1 MQLLKD
7 KVRQEGIVLSEQ
19 VLKVDS
25 FLNHQMDPVLM
36 KEVGKEFIRRF
47 EGENITRVL
56 TIESSGIAPGIM
68 TALELNVPL
77 IFARKQKSLTLTE
90 DILVEKVYSFTKQ
103 ETNEITVAKK
113 FMKPGDR
120 VLIIDDFLAN
130 GEAAFGLARIVEQVG
145 AEVVGIGIVIEKA
158 FQPGGRLLKEAG
170 YRVESSGSHRGTVG
184 WTGYICGRG
193 GHELNMARERIF
205 QRHRHPI
212 KTFSLGLQHVLAMYA
227 GAVVVPLIVS
237 NALGFTQEQLTYL
250 IAIDLLACGV
260 ATLLQVWGNKYFGFR
275 AACHARLRFQAVSP
289 MILIGMNSG
298 VSAIYGAII
307 ASGLFVLIFS
317 GIFGKLIRL
326 FPPVVTGSVVTIIG
340 LTLIPVAFHDLGGG
354 QGSEDFGSGVNLML
368 GFGVLLFIILMTR
381 FTTGFIRSIAVLIG
395 LLVGTIAAG
404 FMGEVNFAP
413 IRDASWFH
421 VVQPFY
427 FGTPTFEIVPILTM
441 ILVAIVSVAESTGV
455 FMALGKSWTRTRLPR
470 IWRAVIAQRV

>member
-7 KVRQEGIVLSEQ
+7 KVIQEGIVLSEQ

-47 EGENITRVL
+47 DGENITRVL

-113 FMKPGDR
+113 FMQPGDR

-170 YRVESSGSHRGTVG
+170 YRVESLV
-184 WTGYICGRG
+184 
-193 GHELNMARERIF
+193 RIGALSDG
-205 QRHRHPI
+205 
-212 KTFSLGLQHVLAMYA
+212 KVTFAD
-227 GAVVVPLIVS
+227 
-237 NALGFTQEQLTYL
+237 EE
-250 IAIDLLACGV
+250 
-260 ATLLQVWGNKYFGFR
+260 
-275 AACHARLRFQAVSP
+275 
-289 MILIGMNSG
+289 
-298 VSAIYGAII
+298 
-307 ASGLFVLIFS
+307 
-317 GIFGKLIRL
+317 
-326 FPPVVTGSVVTIIG
+326 VTI
-340 LTLIPVAFHDLGGG
+340 
-354 QGSEDFGSGVNLML
+354 
-368 GFGVLLFIILMTR
+368 
-381 FTTGFIRSIAVLIG
+381 
-395 LLVGTIAAG
+395 
-404 FMGEVNFAP
+404 
-413 IRDASWFH
+413 
-421 VVQPFY
+421 
-427 FGTPTFEIVPILTM
+427 
-441 ILVAIVSVAESTGV
+441 
-455 FMALGKSWTRTRLPR
+455 
-470 IWRAVIAQRV
+470 